1 MSQELGKL
9 EFIRVVPTMMRA
21 GQGREPRSG
30 QGERAWAGV
39 GAVLMLIELELTC
52 CVWADWSSDWTGSEE
67 PRAPTE
73 QHSCHLGPRG
83 WTTHVSPAEIFN
95 ILHNMLNF
103 GKRKWQ
109 GQSKVFKTFR
119 YCQKTIF
126 KMPYWMYI
134 DKGKVMNSVW
144 RGAILTSLT
153 KHTYEKQTS
162 LFLFCLFQKFL
173 WI

>member
-1 MSQELGKL
+1 MSQKSCKL

-21 GQGREPRSG
+21 GQGREPRFRESLS
-30 QGERAWAGV
+30 RWRSC
-39 GAVLMLIELELTC
+39 LMSIELELTC
-52 CVWADWSSDWTGSEE
+52 CVWADWSSDWTSCEE

-73 QHSCHLGPRG
+73 LHSCHLGPRG

-126 KMPYWMYI
+126 LKWCYPLLWMSFTKI
-134 DKGKVMNSVW
+134 CH
-144 RGAILTSLT
+144 SLEDPPN
-153 KHTYEKQTS
+153 K
-162 LFLFCLFQKFL
+162 L
-173 WI
+173 WEALIWNENLS